1 MELPARRI
9 PMLFKSKSAD
19 FATDSAKDK
28 IQDEIPSGQKPLT
41 FKAKQLEDD
50 RTMSEPQR
58 SEGKRVSRAQQDA
71 GQVSSCGKATHGDEL
86 PERGGP

>member
-1 MELPARRI
+1 
-9 PMLFKSKSAD
+9 MLFRSKSAD

-50 RTMSEPQR
+50 RTMSEQQL
-58 SEGKRVSRAQQDA
+58 SEGHHVARTARRRTGEQLRESNVW
-71 GQVSSCGKATHGDEL
+71 
-86 PERGGP
+86 

>member
-1 MELPARRI
+1 
-9 PMLFKSKSAD
+9 MLFRSKSAD

-41 FKAKQLEDD
+41 LKAKHLEDD

-58 SEGKRVSRAQQDA
+58 SEGKDVSRAQQDV
-71 GQVSSCGKATHGDEL
+71 GQVSSCGRATYGDER
-86 PERGGP
+86 PERGDP